1 MSKNMAAWLPAKFER
16 LKVGEAPVPT
26 PGPDEIVVRNH
37 AVAINPVDWLKQHT
51 GDMMLAWIKYPAVLG
66 TDVAGEVVEAGAR
79 VRRFRPGDR
88 LVAHALGLTRSN
100 TRPAEGAFQL
110 YTIVQ
115 ERMAAPIPPSMDY
128 ASAAVL
134 PLGISTAASA
144 LFQRDYLGLQ
154 APRLQPADA
163 GETVLIWGGSSS
175 VGGNAIQLAVAAGY
189 RVITTASPRN
199 FDYVKRLGANQ
210 VFDYNSVT
218 VRRDIKHSL
227 RGAKLAGALA
237 LGAKSAAACID
248 IAASSKGK
256 RFVAFGTYPSPFE
269 ALPDR
274 LGRWEM
280 ITRVAP
286 ATLAFGFGL
295 ALKARLGGVKTK
307 AVWGSSL
314 KDNEVSGLIY
324 GDFLPR
330 ALAANVYVAAPSAR
344 VVGAGLEA
352 IQSALD
358 LQKKGVSAEKLV
370 VTLV

>member
-1 MSKNMAAWLPAKFER
+1 MPKNFAAWLPEKFER
-16 LKVGEAPVPT
+16 LKVGEASYPT
-26 PGPDEIVVRNH
+26 PGAGEIVVRNR
-37 AVAINPVDWLKQHT
+37 AIAINPVDWLKQHT

-66 TDVAGEVVEAGAR
+66 TDVAGDVVEVGAK
-79 VRRFRPGDR
+79 VTRFRPGDR
-88 LVAHALGLTRSN
+88 LVAHALGLTKSN

-110 YTIVQ
+110 YTVIQ
-115 ERMAAPIPPSMDY
+115 ERMAAPIPSSMDY
-128 ASAAVL
+128 ASASVL
-134 PLGISTAASA
+134 PLGVSTAASA

-154 APRLQPADA
+154 APRLQPADT

-175 VGGNAIQLAVAAGY
+175 VGSNAIQLAVAAGH

-199 FDYVKRLGANQ
+199 FGYVSQLGAHQ
-210 VFDYNSVT
+210 VFDYNSRT
-218 VRRDIKHSL
+218 VRRDIKQAL
-227 RGAKLAGALA
+227 KGATFAGALA
-237 LGAKSAAACID
+237 LGAKSAAACIE

-269 ALPDR
+269 SLPDR
-274 LGRWEM
+274 LGPWEM

-286 ATLAFGFGL
+286 ATLLFSMGL

-314 KDNEVSGLIY
+314 KDNEVSGQIY

-330 ALAANVYVAAPSAR
+330 ALAANAYVAAPPAR
-344 VVGAGLEA
+344 VVGDGLEA

-370 VTLV
+370 VTL